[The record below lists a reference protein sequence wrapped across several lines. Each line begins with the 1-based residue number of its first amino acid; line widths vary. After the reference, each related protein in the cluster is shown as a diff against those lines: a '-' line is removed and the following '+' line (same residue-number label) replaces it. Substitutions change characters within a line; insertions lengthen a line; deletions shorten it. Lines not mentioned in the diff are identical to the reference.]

1 MQGEDGAGRRRT
13 ATGGRDAPG
22 PDDGCECDDPR
33 SYALQRENGACR
45 ASVWLAGR
53 SRAAAGGRD
62 TPDRGDG
69 CGCDDPR
76 SYVIQRENGAWRAS
90 ARLAGRPR
98 AAAKGWRAL
107 PRTLR
112 QGGLSSARGRR
123 VDRRSRRIARSYVI
137 RREAWNLA
145 PVGHA
150 SARTPTTTQAR
161 HRPGNRDPRSS
172 AVPIP
177 WLLNLR
183 AAMPCNVRIG
193 VWWRFGAL
201 ARGPLLAPIGTPGLF
216 GALQG
221 SVVDR
226 LACDSACVQERTG
239 RQTSPLRRY
248 LMQPENGELH
258 AWARMPPPSPSPL
271 RVSTW
276 VRSSRPKPASAGEVR
291 TPVFLAPRSRATQ
304 MHPTPPPPA
313 TQDLT

>member
-1 MQGEDGAGRRRT
+1 MRLARTMAVNATIPAAMPYNVRTVHAGHRCGWRAGLVPRREVGIPLTGAMAADATIPAAMSYNVRTVRAGRRPGWR
-13 ATGGRDAPG
+13 AGLVLRRKVGVRCRGPCGKAGSPPRVAAAWIGGR
-22 PDDGCECDDPR
+22 
-33 SYALQRENGACR
+33 GA
-45 ASVWLAGR
+45 
-53 SRAAAGGRD
+53 
-62 TPDRGDG
+62 
-69 CGCDDPR
+69 
-76 SYVIQRENGAWRAS
+76 
-90 ARLAGRPR
+90 PR
-98 AAAKGWRAL
+98 AAMSYNVRRGTWRPSDMPARE
-107 PRTLR
+107 PRPPR
-112 QGGLSSARGRR
+112 KRGTDRATTIR
-123 VDRRSRRIARSYVI
+123 VH
-137 RREAWNLA
+137 LC
-145 PVGHA
+145 
-150 SARTPTTTQAR
+150 
-161 HRPGNRDPRSS
+161 SS

-193 VWWRFGAL
+193 AWWRFGAL